1 MLVWALLCCMGSDDD
16 VGLAL
21 TERLRATFAK
31 TAEVLAISAELAQA
45 HAERATDP
53 ARVELER
60 ERARRAEQ
68 AARRAAELAAGKPS
82 PAEMGPPGRR

>member
-1 MLVWALLCCMGSDDD
+1 MGSDDD
-16 VGLAL
+16 VGLLAL

-31 TAEVLAISAELAQA
+31 TAEVLAISAELARA

-60 ERARRAEQ
+60 ERAHRAEQ
-68 AARRAAELAAGKPS
+68 AARRAAGLAAGKPK
-82 PAEMGPPGRR
+82 PLRGELA